1 MGICDTLEKRTVLKE
16 LGFFSENS
24 MDYSLELRLTSGTQ
38 FFTERLLTVLPARM
52 RILTRIE
59 REYRLHWKP
68 KRECL
73 RATRTHD
80 ESIDKF
86 VIALN
91 AGG

>member
-1 MGICDTLEKRTVLKE
+1 
-16 LGFFSENS
+16 

-59 REYRLHWKP
+59 REYRSHWKP
-68 KRECL
+68 KRERL
-73 RATRTHD
+73 RTTHSHD
-80 ESIDKF
+80 ESIGKL